1 MGIKKTVKKLLKVG
15 RKTGKSLGK
24 GGSEFVEAVLR
35 TAIETLEA
43 ELEKKGATSGK
54 KPGVQAAKEPQGAAP
69 AGLNSARRRP
79 TRRGVKPG
87 APAAKRPQRLAET
100 TNRAAGDQPHRPRPA
115 VAPVQV
121 SRPSV

>member
-1 MGIKKTVKKLLKVG
+1 MGIKKTVKKLVKIG

-35 TAIETLEA
+35 TAIETLET
-43 ELEKKGATSGK
+43 ELEKKGATGK

-69 AGLNSARRRP
+69 AGLSSPRRRP

-87 APAAKRPQRLAET
+87 APAAKRPHPLAET
-100 TNRAAGDQPHRPRPA
+100 TNRAAGDQPHRTRPA
-115 VAPVQV
+115 AAPVQV